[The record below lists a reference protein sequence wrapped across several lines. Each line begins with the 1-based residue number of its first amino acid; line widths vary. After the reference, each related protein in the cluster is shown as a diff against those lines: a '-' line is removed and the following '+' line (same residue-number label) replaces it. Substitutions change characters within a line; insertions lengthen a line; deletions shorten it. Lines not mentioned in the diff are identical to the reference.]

1 MAVQL
6 GAILGDLPT
15 IRVNSLGVALNIAY
29 ICFFYNY
36 TNATKEKTGV
46 WVTLGYGGAFL
57 AAVVG
62 YCAYEDPKELPFR
75 YGILFSVILFVLVGM
90 PLLDIVRT
98 QRFPSIFPALLR
110 NILLFSS
117 RRC

>member
-6 GAILGDLPT
+6 GAILDDLPT

-57 AAVVG
+57 IAVIG
-62 YCAYEDPKELPFR
+62 YCAYEDPKVLPFR
-75 YGILFSVILFVLVGM
+75 YGILFSVILFVLVGL

-98 QRFPSIFPALLR
+98 RRFSFLAL
-110 NILLFSS
+110 
-117 RRC
+117 C